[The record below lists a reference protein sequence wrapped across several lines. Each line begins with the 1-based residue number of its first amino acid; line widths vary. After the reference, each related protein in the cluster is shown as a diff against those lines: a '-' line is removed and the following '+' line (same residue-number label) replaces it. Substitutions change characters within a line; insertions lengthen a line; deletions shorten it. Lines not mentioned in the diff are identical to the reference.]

1 MSTFLPF
8 QLSQQALAAFED
20 IAPGGFE
27 IAGVPRVGHIADTIR
42 EVQELVDLLLRVAAS
57 DSHYILR
64 IINRG
69 YFRVLTSNSLRI

>member
-27 IAGVPRVGHIADTIR
+27 IAGVPRVCHIADTVC
-42 EVQELVDLLLRVAAS
+42 EVKEFMDLLLWVAAS
-57 DSHYILR
+57 DSHYIFR

>member
-27 IAGVPRVGHIADTIR
+27 IAGVPGIRHIAWTVS
-42 EVQELVDLLLRVAAS
+42 EV
-57 DSHYILR
+57 
-64 IINRG
+64 
-69 YFRVLTSNSLRI
+69 

>member
-1 MSTFLPF
+1 MAS
-8 QLSQQALAAFED
+8 FED

-27 IAGVPRVGHIADTIR
+27 IAGIPGVGHIADTVC
-42 EVQELVDLLLRVAAS
+42 EVKEFMDLLLRVAAS